1 MPAETNHF
9 PCAPPERSEN
19 MADARM
25 RLPKDLAGLTR
36 SEWEKI
42 ASEARYSEIDAE
54 IVRLYIIMGVAQVDA
69 ATELDRV
76 RRTIY
81 RRLNKHIYPRARE
94 VGQKLHI
101 L

>member
-1 MPAETNHF
+1 
-9 PCAPPERSEN
+9 
-19 MADARM
+19 MADARL
-25 RLPKDLAGLTR
+25 RLPRDLAGLTR
-36 SEWEKI
+36 SEWDLI
-42 ASEARYSEIDAE
+42 LSEARFSEIDAE
-54 IVRLYIIMGVAQVDA
+54 IVRLYILMGVAQVDT

-81 RRLNKHIYPRARE
+81 RRLNKNIYPRARE